1 MLRWIQ
7 TSLLA
12 LTLTMSLTGCLA
24 VPETLGIVVRAAR
37 GSAAEIAAQ
46 QRAETGTAERS
57 DPARVLA
64 AAPATEV
71 AAPTVTSQARPS
83 LAERAVRL
91 LPLASD
97 TPQPT
102 FTPTPTSTPLPTA
115 TPLPSPTAPPEPTA
129 DPLAAAGRPIR
140 LEIPAIGVDA
150 EVEAVGLTPD
160 RAMDVPKGWMNAGWY
175 QNGFLPGEIGNAVI
189 AGHLDTSTG
198 GPAVFWDLNQL
209 VAGDE
214 IHVTYEDGSRFTF
227 AVEANKVYDHDA
239 EGAII
244 ESIFGKSLTPDLNL
258 VTCDGAWDHGAA
270 TYSKRLVVFATIV
283 PGQTVFGSGRANQ
296 ID

>member
-7 TSLLA
+7 TTLLA
-12 LTLTMSLTGCLA
+12 LALTMSLTACLA
-24 VPETLGIVVRAAR
+24 VPETLGILVRAAR
-37 GSAAEIAAQ
+37 GSAAEIAAE
-46 QRAETGTAERS
+46 QRAEAGSPDGAS
-57 DPARVLA
+57 PASLVA
-64 AAPATEV
+64 AAPATDV
-71 AAPTVTSQARPS
+71 AAPAVATTARLR

-91 LPLASD
+91 VPLASD
-97 TPQPT
+97 TPLPSATPQPS
-102 FTPTPTSTPLPTA
+102 PTPLPSA
-115 TPLPSPTAPPEPTA
+115 TPVPSPTAPPEPTA
-129 DPLAAAGRPIR
+129 DPLAAAGRPVR

-150 EVEAVGLTPD
+150 LVESVGLTPD
-160 RAMDVPKGWMNAGWY
+160 RAMDIPKGWMNAGWY
-175 QNGFLPGEIGNAVI
+175 QNGFLPGEPGNAVI

-209 VAGDE
+209 VAGDA
-214 IHVTYEDGSRFTF
+214 ILVSYEDGSRFTF
-227 AVEANKVYDHDA
+227 TVEANKVYDHDA

-283 PGQTVFGSGRANQ
+283 PEQTVLGSGRANQ